1 MAGQLIE
8 CVPNFSEGRDRRV
21 VEAIV
26 GAIAGA
32 PGVALLA
39 HESDIDHNRSVVTF
53 AGEPSCVVE
62 GALRGIKQAVR
73 NIDLRKHEGV
83 HPRIGAADVV
93 PFVPVRGI
101 TLEQTAGIAHDAGQE
116 IWRRLGVPV
125 YFYEA
130 AALRSEYRRLELVR
144 RGGFHALRNGVAN
157 RQPDV
162 GGPELHPSAGACIV
176 GARNFLI
183 AFNVDLRS
191 DDLEAARSIARR
203 VRASTGGLPTVK
215 AIGVPL
221 PSRGIVQVS
230 MNLTDFGTVGI
241 YAAFQAVERE
251 ARARGIE
258 VEATELIGLI
268 PRKALEGGDPAS
280 LRFQDFGP
288 HRVLE
293 DRIAQTAS

>member
-1 MAGQLIE
+1 MAAELIE

-21 VEAIV
+21 VDSIV
-26 GAIAGA
+26 GAIAGVR
-32 PGVALLA
+32 GVSLLA
-39 HESDIDHNRSVVTF
+39 HESDVDHNRSVVTF

-62 GALRGIKQAVR
+62 GALRGIEQAVR
-73 NIDLRKHEGV
+73 LVDLRTHHGV

-93 PFVPVRGI
+93 PFVPVAGI
-101 TLEQTAGIAHDAGQE
+101 TLERTAAIAHGAGRE
-116 IWRRLGVPV
+116 IWQRLGVPV

-130 AALRSEYRRLELVR
+130 AALRPERRRLEQVR
-144 RGGFHALRNGVAN
+144 RARY
-157 RQPDV
+157 QEPDL
-162 GGPELHPSAGACIV
+162 GGPDLHASAGACIV
-176 GARNFLI
+176 GARRFLI

-191 DDLEAARSIARR
+191 DDLEAARAIARR
-203 VRASTGGLPTVK
+203 VRASGGGLPTVK

-230 MNLTDFGTVGI
+230 MNLTDFATVGI
-241 YAAFQAVERE
+241 YTAFEAVERE
-251 ARARGIE
+251 ARVLGIE
-258 VEATELIGLI
+258 VERTELIGLI

-293 DRIAQTAS
+293 TRIAETAS